1 MTKNDEETAFTR
13 RGNKLVIKL
22 VINVERARQA
32 GIKEIDIEAELT
44 GLRFNVSPYSTTEE
58 ARDGDTAP
66 QPII

>member
-1 MTKNDEETAFTR
+1 MNDEETAFTR
-13 RGNKLVIKL
+13 RGNKL

-32 GIKEIDIEAELT
+32 GIKEIEIEAELT
-44 GLRFNVSPYSTTEE
+44 GLGFNVSPYSTTEE

>member
-13 RGNKLVIKL
+13 RRNKL

-32 GIKEIDIEAELT
+32 GIKEIEIEAELT
-44 GLRFNVSPYSTTEE
+44 GLIFNVSPYSTTEE

>member
-13 RGNKLVIKL
+13 RGNKLVI
-22 VINVERARQA
+22 NVERARQA
-32 GIKEIDIEAELT
+32 GIKEIEIEAELT
-44 GLRFNVSPYSTTEE
+44 GLGFNVSPYSTTEE

>member
-13 RGNKLVIKL
+13 RGNKLVI
-22 VINVERARQA
+22 NVERARQA
-32 GIKEIDIEAELT
+32 GIKEIEIEAELT

-58 ARDGDTAP
+58 ARYGDTAP

>member
-1 MTKNDEETAFTR
+1 LNDEETAFTR
-13 RGNKLVIKL
+13 RGNKL

-32 GIKEIDIEAELT
+32 GIKEIEIEAELT
-44 GLRFNVSPYSTTEE
+44 GLGFNVSPYSTTEE